1 MRKITVPSSFT
12 IIHRSVLED
21 QTVYQKESRFRVMKE
36 QRHPEMGKE
45 YPRTDQ
51 ILYFSTILFFA
62 IWIIDSFL
70 FRFSTAFA
78 RYVPD
83 VLRVVLFLCL
93 EAVAVV
99 LGYSSHES
107 LFSNK
112 HEEFKLIKTGVFAWV
127 RHPLY
132 LSILLAYLG
141 FIFGA
146 MSLVSF
152 VPRFVSIDRQD
163 IDF

>member
-1 MRKITVPSSFT
+1 
-12 IIHRSVLED
+12 
-21 QTVYQKESRFRVMKE
+21 MKE

-45 YPRTDQ
+45 YLRTDQ
-51 ILYFSTILFFA
+51 ILSLSAIVFFA
-62 IWIIDSFL
+62 VWIIDSFL
-70 FRFSTAFA
+70 FRFSTGFT

-83 VLRVVLFLCL
+83 VLRIVLFLCL

-107 LFSNK
+107 LFSKK

-141 FIFGA
+141 FVFGA
-146 MSLVSF
+146 MSLVSLVPWF
-152 VPRFVSIDRQD
+152 VYVLLFDRMATYEEED
-163 IDF
+163 LLRIFGEEYTEYKKRMPKWIPKLKR